1 MFQDIWYFI
10 NSQFFVAIIT
20 LAVGFTAWILY
31 RKQNK
36 DRKRDIANSILSEIQ
51 QAEKSVDRVRDYIR
65 DTGNV
70 EINIQIVR
78 QNSWTSHKHLF
89 SNDLDED
96 EWNEINNFYDN
107 AELLNETLRRSNMIF
122 EKNSDQIRSNMQ
134 EAVAAFSK
142 AAASVYNEQNKEITV
157 RDFNEKL
164 DLFNKFYGD
173 KSKIFTFS
181 PVKYLNDANRILEDI
196 RFIST
201 STAGEKLKRLSG
213 KKR

>member
-1 MFQDIWYFI
+1 MFRAIWNFV
-10 NSQFFVAIIT
+10 NSQFFIAMIT

-31 RKQNK
+31 HKQNK
-36 DRKRDIANSILSEIQ
+36 DQKRDLANSILSEIE
-51 QAEKSVDRVRDYIR
+51 QAEKSVDRVRNYIR

-107 AELLNETLRRSNMIF
+107 AELLNETLKRSNMVF
-122 EKNSDQIRSNMQ
+122 EKNSDQIRNNMQ

-142 AAASVYNEQNKEITV
+142 AAASLYNEENKEETV
-157 RDFNEKL
+157 RNFNEGL
-164 DLFNKFYGD
+164 NLFNKFYED
-173 KSKIFTFS
+173 KNKEFTFS

-201 STAGEKLKRLSG
+201 STAGEKLKKLSG
-213 KKR
+213 KKK